1 MPVLLALSMGL
12 AAQEHNSVPL
22 GHAAYDIIEMGV
34 MRGIISPPPSA
45 RPWSLSVV
53 REKLWEM
60 INDPEQILWEK
71 ETDTVAR
78 VLESLGRKAGFDPQ
92 GGRYRAEGDSFTLE
106 AGIGWESDFSVEA
119 PSGLV
124 ASANTAKVYAGGDIV
139 DSASWNVTLL
149 GEFLYFGRDGHG
161 VSPFCP
167 YSYSKQWDGGV
178 LSLRNGGGYSGWPV
192 DPSLAGGFLAELNG
206 VFFDDQLQ
214 LRLGRIRRDWG
225 PALNGTSLSI
235 NSHARP
241 FAAFEGTYSPLSWLG
256 ISFLNGGLEY
266 FRENDLEPDKGPFV
280 NMISAVQVEFNPVR
294 YVHFSIGGSGVWF
307 KDINMV
313 AFSSLELRVPSL
325 LKIWGSLFVDQL
337 GSFPDDFSSMSS
349 NSYAWQAGLKTVIHW
364 LPLAAFTL
372 RYTKVE
378 PYCYTGGDPSS
389 AYASGGESLGY
400 YMPPNSDELLVR
412 MESRLLPEV
421 QAYIQFQMMRHG
433 AEYGDLAVPGSS
445 LRDTLIDTR
454 STKFFLKDGV
464 YRWDNVIK
472 LGGSFDL
479 KLGPVPFNIFAE
491 AGFVL
496 TSFTSNG
503 DAGIGNEGEYKSINN
518 ELYRAR
524 DGFVFSVGFRLF
536 P

>member
-1 MPVLLALSMGL
+1 M
-12 AAQEHNSVPL
+12 N
-22 GHAAYDIIEMGV
+22 
-34 MRGIISPPPSA
+34 
-45 RPWSLSVV
+45 
-53 REKLWEM
+53 
-60 INDPEQILWEK
+60 
-71 ETDTVAR
+71 
-78 VLESLGRKAGFDPQ
+78 
-92 GGRYRAEGDSFTLE
+92 
-106 AGIGWESDFSVEA
+106 
-119 PSGLV
+119 
-124 ASANTAKVYAGGDIV
+124 
-139 DSASWNVTLL
+139 
-149 GEFLYFGRDGHG
+149 
-161 VSPFCP
+161 
-167 YSYSKQWDGGV
+167 
-178 LSLRNGGGYSGWPV
+178 
-192 DPSLAGGFLAELNG
+192 
-206 VFFDDQLQ
+206 
-214 LRLGRIRRDWG
+214 
-225 PALNGTSLSI
+225 
-235 NSHARP
+235 
-241 FAAFEGTYSPLSWLG
+241 
-256 ISFLNGGLEY
+256 
-266 FRENDLEPDKGPFV
+266 
-280 NMISAVQVEFNPVR
+280 
-294 YVHFSIGGSGVWF
+294 
-307 KDINMV
+307 
-313 AFSSLELRVPSL
+313 
-325 LKIWGSLFVDQL
+325 
-337 GSFPDDFSSMSS
+337 S

-389 AYASGGESLGY
+389 AHASGGESLGY

-421 QAYIQFQMMRHG
+421 QAHIQFQMMRHG

-445 LRDTLIDTR
+445 LRDTLIDTG